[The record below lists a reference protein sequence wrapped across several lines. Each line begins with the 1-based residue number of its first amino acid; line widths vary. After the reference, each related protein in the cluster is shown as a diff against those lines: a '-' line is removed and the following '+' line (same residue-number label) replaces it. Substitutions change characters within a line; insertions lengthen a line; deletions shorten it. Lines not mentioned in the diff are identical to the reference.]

1 MLTNREKR
9 LLQESL
15 RSMTASHAAVVTQ
28 IEETISILVSTLELD
43 GDANIDS
50 STNPVVDEAAF
61 CIIWQDHTCYLGNT
75 LLFWLFHRLA
85 QSSNQYIAHVD
96 LLEDVWH
103 GERQSSSI
111 RGVAKRLRDELIA
124 ADMEQLATAIDGRV
138 YGHYGLMLI

>member
-28 IEETISILVSTLELD
+28 IEETISILISTLELD
-43 GDANIDS
+43 GDANTNT
-50 STNPVVDEAAF
+50 STKPVVDEATF

-103 GERQSSSI
+103 GER
-111 RGVAKRLRDELIA
+111 
-124 ADMEQLATAIDGRV
+124 
-138 YGHYGLMLI
+138 

>member
-1 MLTNREKR
+1 
-9 LLQESL
+9 
-15 RSMTASHAAVVTQ
+15 MTASHAAVVTQ

-50 STNPVVDEAAF
+50 STNPVVDEATF

>member
-1 MLTNREKR
+1 MLTNKEKR

-28 IEETISILVSTLELD
+28 IEETISILISTLELD
-43 GDANIDS
+43 GDANTDR
-50 STNPVVDEAAF
+50 STKPVVDEATF

-111 RGVAKRLRDELIA
+111 RGVVKRLRDELIA
-124 ADMEQLATAIDGRV
+124 ADMEQLASAINGRV
-138 YGHYGLMLI
+138 YGHYGLILI